1 MKPDP
6 WPCCCWM
13 AGPRP
18 KIPPRGLMVR
28 LTVSMRTTAGPAF
41 STASTIT
48 ELLGCRDGAG
58 AASVI
63 RGCSG
68 GCRPGREILVA
79 VQEVSRPAET
89 AVRVRRDRKRGWTI
103 GSGRASLKASLKT
116 DPRARAAYIRPSRR
130 GLLVQQGDQL
140 WHRVSQELQARLSKP
155 TFETWIRPARCR
167 SFGGDLLQLEAPNS
181 FACGWLHKN
190 YLTMI
195 AAVASEHAGRPVR
208 VEVLVAPGADPLPLP
223 QEQDTAAAPA
233 APERPTPPPPRA
245 PARAASSLF
254 RPGAGLNTRYVFN
267 RFVVGANSRMAHAAS
282 LAVAEAPGREF
293 NPLFICGGVGL
304 GKTHLMQA
312 IGHYR
317 LEIDPEARVFY
328 VSTETFT
335 NDLIQ
340 AIRKDGMQAFRD
352 RYRAADLILVD
363 DIQFI
368 EGKEYTQEEFFH
380 TFNALHEAGRQIVI
394 ASDRPPSQIPRLQER
409 LISRFSMGL
418 IADIQTPDLETRMA
432 ILHKK
437 AEAEQMA
444 LPRELIQYIA
454 GRFTSNIRE
463 LEGAL
468 TRAVAFAS
476 ITGLPMTVESV
487 APMLDPVGN
496 DVAVTPQQVLEK
508 VAEVF
513 EVAIEEMLS
522 PSRKRAVSQSRQV
535 GMYLMRQSTSL
546 SLPRIGEA
554 FGGKDHS
561 TVMYAVEQVEKKLS
575 SDPDLAR
582 RVQQVRDLLQIDSR
596 KRR

>member
-1 MKPDP
+1 M
-6 WPCCCWM
+6 
-13 AGPRP
+13 
-18 KIPPRGLMVR
+18 L
-28 LTVSMRTTAGPAF
+28 
-41 STASTIT
+41 
-48 ELLGCRDGAG
+48 
-58 AASVI
+58 
-63 RGCSG
+63 
-68 GCRPGREILVA
+68 
-79 VQEVSRPAET
+79 
-89 AVRVRRDRKRGWTI
+89 
-103 GSGRASLKASLKT
+103 
-116 DPRARAAYIRPSRR
+116 
-130 GLLVQQGDQL
+130 QQGEQL
-140 WHRVSQELQARLSKP
+140 WHRVQEALQANLSKP

-167 SFGGDLLQLEAPNS
+167 EFNGRLMALEAPNS
-181 FACGWLHKN
+181 FASGWLRKN

-195 AAVASEHAGRPVR
+195 EAVASEIAGHQVQVS
-208 VEVLVAPGADPLPLP
+208 VEVIPGVDAEAGVTLATALAGPGEGDSARSSARNGGADSSGSTGGTTL
-223 QEQDTAAAPA
+223 
-233 APERPTPPPPRA
+233 
-245 PARAASSLF
+245 PARL
-254 RPGAGLNTRYVFN
+254 GAGLNPRYVFN
-267 RFVVGANSRMAHAAS
+267 RFVVGPNSRMAHAAA

-317 LEIDPEARVFY
+317 LEIDQDARVFY

-418 IADIQTPDLETRMA
+418 IADIQVPDLETRMA

-437 AEAEQMA
+437 AETEQMA
-444 LPRELIQYIA
+444 LSRDLIQYIA

-487 APMLDPVGN
+487 APMLDPGGTAVE
-496 DVAVTPQQVLEK
+496 VTPDQVLQK
-508 VAEVF
+508 VSEVF
-513 EVAIEEMLS
+513 GVSIEEMRS
-522 PSRKRAVSQSRQV
+522 PSRKRAVSQARQL
-535 GMYLMRQSTSL
+535 GMYLMRQSTNL

-561 TVMYAVEQVEKKLS
+561 TVMYAVEQVEKKLHC
-575 SDPDLAR
+575 DPTLAR
-582 RVQQVRDLLQIDSR
+582 QLQQVRDLLQIDSR
-596 KRR
+596 RKR

>member
-1 MKPDP
+1 MEQP
-6 WPCCCWM
+6 
-13 AGPRP
+13 
-18 KIPPRGLMVR
+18 
-28 LTVSMRTTAGPAF
+28 
-41 STASTIT
+41 
-48 ELLGCRDGAG
+48 
-58 AASVI
+58 
-63 RGCSG
+63 
-68 GCRPGREILVA
+68 
-79 VQEVSRPAET
+79 
-89 AVRVRRDRKRGWTI
+89 
-103 GSGRASLKASLKT
+103 
-116 DPRARAAYIRPSRR
+116 
-130 GLLVQQGDQL
+130 VQQGDGL
-140 WHRVSQELQARLSKP
+140 WHQVQQALQANLSKP

-167 SFGGDLLQLEAPNS
+167 GYSADQLQLEAPNS
-181 FACGWLHKN
+181 FACGWLSKN
-190 YLTMI
+190 YLGTI
-195 AAVASEHAGRPVR
+195 ESVASEIAGRR
-208 VEVLVAPGADPLPLP
+208 VQVLVSAASEEDGRLVPASQGTGNGATKPPAGLP
-223 QEQDTAAAPA
+223 AAPA
-233 APERPTPPPPRA
+233 QATGEAPRKGA
-245 PARAASSLF
+245 P
-254 RPGAGLNTRYVFN
+254 GLNPRYVFN
-267 RFVVGANSRMAHAAS
+267 RFVVGPNSRMAHAAS

-317 LEIDPEARVFY
+317 LEIYPEARVFY
-328 VSTETFT
+328 VSTESFT

-340 AIRKDGMQAFRD
+340 AIRKDSMQAFRD

-394 ASDRPPSQIPRLQER
+394 ASDRPPNQLPKLQER

-418 IADIQTPDLETRMA
+418 IADIQAPDLETRMA

-437 AEAEQMA
+437 AEQEQMV
-444 LPRELIQYIA
+444 LPRDLIQFIA

-476 ITGLPMTVESV
+476 ITGLPMTVEAV
-487 APMLDPVGN
+487 APMLDPAGG
-496 DVAVTPQQVLEK
+496 DVEVKPTQVIEK

-513 EVAIEEMLS
+513 GVGIEEMLS
-522 PSRKRAVSQSRQV
+522 ASRKRAVSRARQV
-535 GMYLMRQSTSL
+535 GMYLMRQSTNL

-561 TVMYAVEQVEKKLS
+561 TVMYAVEQIDLRIN
-575 SDPDLAR
+575 SDPALSR
-582 RVQQVRDLLQIDSR
+582 QVQQVRDLLQIDSR